1 MIAVHQIIPSHT
13 SSDPFSGQIFSFR
26 NSGHVNLR
34 TDRTDDDGWTVGCL
48 LQTSKVITVVVSGV
62 IITLSDLT
70 LFNSCDDKSIEF
82 VDN

>member
-26 NSGHVNLR
+26 NSGHLNLS
-34 TDRTDDDGWTVGCL
+34 TDRTDDDGWTVDASCR
-48 LQTSKVITVVVSGV
+48 QARSSNTVSGV

-70 LFNSCDDKSIEF
+70 LFISCDDKSIEF